1 MVEHVILWSVAAWV
15 LSLTHSLT
23 HCSVHSHTILLQM
36 RHVELAKEE
45 GLPDAIRGWYSN
57 TKARHAEYTQQLSQ
71 LEEAV
76 GEVIDGSTAGPS
88 SPQEAS
94 QLAAPL
100 VGFSCHL
107 SRLELLL

>member
-1 MVEHVILWSVAAWV
+1 
-15 LSLTHSLT
+15 
-23 HCSVHSHTILLQM
+23 M

-76 GEVIDGSTAGPS
+76 GEVMDGNTGSTASPS
-88 SPQEAS
+88 
-94 QLAAPL
+94 
-100 VGFSCHL
+100 
-107 SRLELLL
+107 

>member
-1 MVEHVILWSVAAWV
+1 
-15 LSLTHSLT
+15 
-23 HCSVHSHTILLQM
+23 M

-76 GEVIDGSTAGPS
+76 GEVMDGSTAGPS
-88 SPQEAS
+88 SPQEAT